1 MQFFTADMY
10 MSGIAHHG
18 HLTNTVDP
26 CGVVLHS
33 LLVHNHLSIVS
44 AIEATSEVT
53 PSNNL

>member
-1 MQFFTADMY
+1 

>member
-1 MQFFTADMY
+1 

-18 HLTNTVDP
+18 HFTNTVDP

-33 LLVHNHLSIVS
+33 LLAHSDLSIVS

-53 PSNNL
+53 SSSNL